1 MIKPTKKVP
10 PLSYWLVFESEHEN
24 FNWVDRQSL
33 STGEKEELV
42 EYAMLTWQNRRHQN
56 SWNGN
61 TTKQYGKS
69 YMNTNTRGGHN
80 NHNNP
85 NYNRRNVSPHTML
98 NPRDIQTG
106 DIMQCHSCNS
116 RFHLYRSMKCPNNA
130 KALVTEDSTIEDNLN
145 VENIFA
151 SEGDF
156 KTNHNRRTGFG
167 VLDLAATKTVC
178 GKQWFD
184 T

>member
-1 MIKPTKKVP
+1 MLLDKSNFPDDQKVLVLSIALSKVKDDNNITPGDIEAAMRRIQGTNSTPT
-10 PLSYWLVFESEHEN
+10 STGDVFESEHEN

-42 EYAMLTWQNRRHQN
+42 EYAMLNWQNRRHQN

-106 DIMQCHSCNS
+106 DIMQCHAKETMQK
-116 RFHLYRSMKCPNNA
+116 HL
-130 KALVTEDSTIEDNLN
+130 
-145 VENIFA
+145 
-151 SEGDF
+151 
-156 KTNHNRRTGFG
+156 
-167 VLDLAATKTVC
+167 
-178 GKQWFD
+178 
-184 T
+184 